1 MVRTIQIKK
10 TGGPEVLEFVDKNI
24 GEPKG
29 EEVLVRH
36 TTIGLNRYD
45 LEHRKGTRKIKNL
58 PSVLGV
64 EAVGV
69 IEKLGKKI
77 SDRLKVG
84 AIAQLLQGHI
94 VKSALYTRNI

>member
-1 MVRTIQIKK
+1 MVRAIQIKK
-10 TGGPEVLEFVDKNI
+10 TGGPEVLEFVDKSV

-64 EAVGV
+64 EAVGLKSLV
-69 IEKLGKKI
+69 KK
-77 SDRLKVG
+77 SVMG
-84 AIAQLLQGHI
+84 
-94 VKSALYTRNI
+94 

>member
-1 MVRTIQIKK
+1 MVRAIQIKK

-45 LEHRKGTRKIKNL
+45 LEHRKGT
-58 PSVLGV
+58 
-64 EAVGV
+64 
-69 IEKLGKKI
+69 
-77 SDRLKVG
+77 
-84 AIAQLLQGHI
+84 
-94 VKSALYTRNI
+94 